1 MKKFLLLI
9 LMISA
14 SMISCSEENVEK
26 QNTVVGADILMNEKF
41 DLIKGKNVGLIVNHT
56 ALLSDGTHLADA
68 INENEEVELAVLFG
82 PEHGVRGDTTG
93 AVKDAI
99 DTKTGAPI
107 YSLYGKSYK
116 PAQEQLENVD
126 VLIYDIQDVGARFYT
141 YISTLGHVMEAAAD
155 AGIPV
160 IVLDRP
166 NPITGLKVD
175 GFVTED
181 SMKSFV
187 AFGKLPVMHG
197 MTVGEIAKIY
207 NGEGMLGENKKA
219 DLTVV
224 EMKNW
229 TRDLWFDETNLR
241 WVKTSPNLPVLETA
255 VVYPGTCFF
264 EGTNISEG
272 RGTEKPFEFIG
283 APYADADSVAAL
295 LNKQNLKGVQFEA
308 IEFTPEKLPQN
319 AYAPKYTGEK
329 CKGVYVNV
337 VNRDTFEPVK
347 TGVNLLWAF
356 HKVNPDEFKWREKT
370 IDRLAATPDLRK
382 MINDGK
388 TPDEIAASWKNDLEQ
403 FMSVRKNYL
412 LYE

>member
-1 MKKFLLLI
+1 MKKLLLSI
-9 LMISA
+9 FIVTLTFF
-14 SMISCSEENVEK
+14 SCAEEEVEAQNVV
-26 QNTVVGADILMNEKF
+26 TGADILMNEKF
-41 DLIKGKNVGLIVNHT
+41 DLIKGKNVGLVVNHT

-68 INENEEVELAVLFG
+68 ISENEEVKLAALFG

-93 AVKDAI
+93 AVQDAV
-99 DTKTGAPI
+99 DTKTGAPV
-107 YSLYGKSYK
+107 YSLYGDSYK
-116 PAQEQLENVD
+116 PAQEQLENLD

-141 YISTLGHVMEAAAD
+141 YISTLGHGMEAAAD

-166 NPITGLKVD
+166 NPITGVKVD

-187 AFGKLPVMHG
+187 AFGTIPVMHG

-207 NGEGMLGENKKA
+207 NGEGMLEGNKKA

-224 EMKNW
+224 EMENW
-229 TRDLWFDETNLR
+229 KRGLWFDETNLR
-241 WVKTSPNLPVLETA
+241 WIKTSPNLPVLETA

-283 APYADADSVAAL
+283 APYANADSVAAL

-356 HKVNPDEFKWREKT
+356 QKVSPDEFEWREKT
-370 IDRLAATPDLRK
+370 IDRLAATPDLRT
-382 MINDGK
+382 MLNNGK
-388 TPDEIAASWKNDLEQ
+388 TPDEIAASWKNDLEH
-403 FMSVRKNYL
+403 FISVRDNYL
-412 LYE
+412 IYE